1 MSLVLDFT
9 DSTKIAQTDISECAK
24 MTRWHANSKYFEQEP
39 GKEHYRLLAYISSL
53 LPPGTAIAD
62 VGTYLGFSALALSH
76 NVANMVTTYDIDDC
90 LMGIMGN
97 TAKKR
102 ENIIFKIRN
111 CMDCVDDIAKCPLI
125 LLDIDPH
132 DGKQE
137 TTFFEK
143 LRDIGY
149 NGVVIC
155 DDIYL
160 NDNMRNFWS
169 NVKEKKYDLTHVGHW
184 SGTGIVTFGDQSI
197 IIT

>member
-1 MSLVLDFT
+1 LVLDF
-9 DSTKIAQTDISECAK
+9 TKIAQTDISECAK
-24 MTRWHANSKYFEQEP
+24 MTRWHTNSKYFEQEP

-76 NVANMVTTYDIDDC
+76 NVANTVTTYDIDDC

-102 ENIIFKIRN
+102 ENIRFKIRN